1 MNRQCAKLTSVS
13 VARAY
18 VQRADGRREVHYSV
32 EAVPIRQLRRWF
44 RLRRHLAFMKKEDR
58 TWLSPPSAGNG

>member
-1 MNRQCAKLTSVS
+1 MPRLLCQRDGTGKLTAVT

-32 EAVPIRQLRRWF
+32 EAVPIWQIRRWF
-44 RLRRHLAFMKKEDR
+44 KLRKHLRFMKKEDAQ
-58 TWLSPPSAGNG
+58 WM

>member
-1 MNRQCAKLTSVS
+1 MPHQAKLTTVS

-32 EAVPIRQLRRWF
+32 EHVPIRQFRRWLK
-44 RLRRHLAFMKKEDR
+44 LRRHLAFMKQEDK
-58 TWLSPPSAGNG
+58 TWL